1 MMSSHGLRVG
11 LILPV
16 FEGDMDGRNARWSD
30 LLAMAQRAEA
40 VGFDSLWVVDHLLSV
55 RAEKE
60 GNVRQGPWE
69 CWSILSA
76 VAAVTNRVEIGPLVT
91 CAGFRNPALLA
102 KMADTVDEI
111 SNGRLILG
119 LGAGWHE
126 PEYQAFGFPFDH
138 RIGRFEESLMII
150 HGLLKTG
157 HVDFDGTYYKVRD
170 CELRP
175 RGPRAGGPPIMIGT
189 NVVGKRMLK
198 LAARYADVWNA
209 WTVWLQNRPSEISEL
224 HERVDAACRKE
235 NRGPTTL
242 GRSVA
247 IRIDL
252 PGRKS
257 REGETISP
265 ITGSTVE
272 IAATLCAYANAGIGH
287 VQIWLEPNSL
297 AGIESFALVLEEL
310 RQTSL

>member
-1 MMSSHGLRVG
+1 MMSSKRLRVG

-16 FEGDMDGRNARWSD
+16 FEGDMDGRTARWSD
-30 LLAMAQRAEA
+30 LLTMAQSADA

-76 VAAVTNRVEIGPLVT
+76 IAAVTSRVEIGPLVT
-91 CAGFRNPALLA
+91 CIGFRNPSLLA

-126 PEYQAFGFPFDH
+126 PEYRAFGFPFDH
-138 RIGRFEESLMII
+138 RIGRFEEALVII
-150 HGLLKTG
+150 HGLLKNG
-157 HVDFDGTYYKVRD
+157 HVDFDGAYFKVRD

-189 NVVGKRMLK
+189 NVVGERMLN

-209 WTVWLQNRPSEISEL
+209 WTVWLQNRPSEIPEL
-224 HERVDAACRKE
+224 QERVDAACRKE
-235 NRGPTTL
+235 NRDPTSV

-252 PGRKS
+252 PGRKIT
-257 REGETISP
+257 EGEKVSP
-265 ITGSTVE
+265 ITGSTAE
-272 IAATLCAYANAGIGH
+272 IAETLRAYADAGIEH
-287 VQIWLEPNSL
+287 LQIWLEPNSL
-297 AGIESFALVLEEL
+297 AGIESFGSVLEEL
-310 RQTSL
+310 HRT